1 MEQLALILGGEVK
14 TLPTVYLG
22 MPLGAKSKSKEIWNN
37 VIEKCEKKLS
47 RWKSQ
52 YLSMGGR
59 PTFINSVLDALPTYM
74 MSLFPIPAGVIQRLD
89 KLRRTFLCL
98 REQRKKSFSLSQVE
112 ISYSWQSSWWTRHQ
126 EFEGP

>member
-22 MPLGAKSKSKEIWNN
+22 MPLGAKSKSNKRWNN

-47 RWKSQ
+47 RWKFQ

-59 PTFINSVLDALPTYM
+59 LTLINSVLDALPTYM
-74 MSLFPIPAGVIQRLD
+74 MPLFPIPAGVIQRLD
-89 KLRRTFLCL
+89 KLRRTFLWQGN
-98 REQRKKSFSLSQVE
+98 REGFF
-112 ISYSWQSSWWTRHQ
+112 T
-126 EFEGP
+126 